1 MKKTLAS
8 LLLTLLVGLQTHAIP
23 PTLYGVNLIAA
34 RKSIMFF
41 KFDSELKGATVQV
54 YDHEEKMIAQHTL
67 YKRKLVIDFIDASPG
82 NYTVLVTKDNKYRA
96 FHYTREKPNAIPSP
110 LALMAMS
117 ERPDVTFY

>member
-8 LLLTLLVGLQTHAIP
+8 IVLTLLTGLQTLAIP
-23 PTLYGVNLIAA
+23 PTLYGVNLVAA

-41 KFDSELKGATVQV
+41 KFDRELKGANVQV
-54 YDHEEKMIAQHTL
+54 YDWEGKMIAEHTL
-67 YKRKLVIDFIDASPG
+67 RKRKLVIDFIDASPG
-82 NYTVLVTKDNKYRA
+82 NYTVLVIKENKYRA
-96 FHYTREKPNAIPSP
+96 FHYTQAQTNAMPSP